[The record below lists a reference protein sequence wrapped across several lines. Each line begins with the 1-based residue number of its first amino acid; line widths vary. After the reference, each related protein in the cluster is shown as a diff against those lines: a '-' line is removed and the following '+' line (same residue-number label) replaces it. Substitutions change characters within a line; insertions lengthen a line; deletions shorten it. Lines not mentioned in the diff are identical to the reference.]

1 MTTDHTFVEALDRD
15 SKDIDEQFLWSLIQ
29 SKHKEWEKLDY
40 KTKLPFRW
48 GRAEKGIEIKKWTHQ
63 TRQARI
69 DFLKDI
75 SSFANAS
82 GGALLY
88 GISDQQKGAPTGIP
102 QKIVGLH
109 IRTEDEE
116 KIRNHIDRTIRYG
129 IKPII
134 SGISCHFIRVL
145 ESKEVVLLNMPKSW
159 QWPHRVELDHDRFW
173 ARTKATGLWEMD
185 VAALRAAFTLSEDAK
200 QRINRFRENRIKKIR
215 NGDTPET
222 LFGNLRAILH
232 LVPLSACDPDHRY
245 DLTTLENDPR
255 LHPFAYSGGLQT
267 RPNND
272 GLLAYVRTDR
282 TTSRAYAQ
290 VFTSGIIESV
300 DSMPFVSYLR
310 AAYSPHYPDEPQS
323 HSALYLSINEF
334 ECGLIKAVRNYID
347 VLKEFDIAPPVYLF
361 LTLIGFKGVVLSHV
375 DPFTA
380 DTGRYGDRDPLP
392 ILGICIKNYEHRLS
406 KTFQGCFDSVWQS
419 FGHSRSLNFDE
430 KGDYANAS
438 CRQIDHQAN
447 VVPSKES

>member
-1 MTTDHTFVEALDRD
+1 MTAGHTFVEALDRD
-15 SKDIDEQFLWSLIQ
+15 SDDIDEQFLLSLIQ
-29 SKHKEWEKLDY
+29 SKHNEWEKLDY

-48 GRAEKGIEIKKWTHQ
+48 RRTEKGIEIKKWTHQ

-88 GISDQQKGAPTGIP
+88 GISDQQKGAPTGTP

-145 ESKEVVLLNMPKSW
+145 GSKEVVLLNMPKSW

-185 VAALRAAFTLSEDAK
+185 VAALRAAFTLSEDTK

-222 LFGNLRAILH
+222 LFGNLMAILH
-232 LVPLSACDPDHRY
+232 LVPLSACDPDQQCE
-245 DLTTLENDPR
+245 LAKLEENDSR
-255 LHPFAYSGGLQT
+255 LHPFAYPGFSRT

-272 GLLAYVRTDR
+272 GLLACISSNRAA
-282 TTSRAYAQ
+282 SRAYTQ
-290 VFTSGIIESV
+290 VFTSGVIESV
-300 DSMPFVSYLR
+300 DSEPFVRYFK
-310 AAYSPHYPDEPQS
+310 AAYSPDHPDELLSNSP
-323 HSALYLSINEF
+323 LYLSINEF

-361 LTLIGFKGVVLSHV
+361 LTLVGFKGVILSRV
-375 DPFTA
+375 GPFYA
-380 DTGRYGDRDPLP
+380 DTDRYGDRDLLP
-392 ILGICIKNYEHRLS
+392 MRRICIENYEHRLS
-406 KTFQGCFDSVWQS
+406 KTLQGCFDSVWQS
-419 FGHSRSLNFDE
+419 FGYSRSLNFDE
-430 KGDYANAS
+430 KGDYANTS
-438 CRQIDHQAN
+438 CHKSI
-447 VVPSKES
+447 S